1 MLLALPLIALLTSA
15 GWVAAVIIVAGYLV
29 GLLPVWLRL
38 RPGGRGRGRSRRRE
52 YVVPRELPAPPPFV
66 GRDRELARLREAM
79 TAPSR
84 GPRLVVIHGPA
95 GIGKTSLALY
105 FGHLVTDR
113 FEDGQLFVRLHPR
126 GHGRPAEEVTPAGVL
141 KDLIASIQ
149 SPTDPPPGDDL
160 PALRRRYAELTQ
172 ARRLLVVLD
181 DAPATELVADLLPA
195 GRGCLTVVTSR
206 LPLDRLP
213 AANLRQELDPLPP
226 AEGMRM
232 FEHMLE
238 RVLDAG
244 VEPRRMSSPEEKGH
258 AEQIVRRSLCHPSA
272 LRLVGTVVGS
282 RRGWS
287 LAPIVRV
294 LDAAESRPSLP
305 ADWNPLDVCY
315 ALLTEDERRAV
326 RLLGVL
332 DEGEP
337 LAPWMLA
344 ALLEVPDMAARGIA
358 DRLVH
363 AGLVERVDSETA
375 GVTEYWVQDHVH
387 AYAQRLAT
395 AAGDH
400 RQLRATLDRARRDRA
415 AGGESVAVERRVQA
429 LQQDGRLSEA
439 MTVAREAV
447 AWAMDQAEPGAQA
460 VAQAT
465 LAELYIELGNLEA
478 AEDLAR
484 AARAAAEQAGVP
496 GPRAPAL
503 RATGRLLRRQ
513 GRPAAAVA
521 RLTSAIESLDAA
533 GPVAGTD
540 RRAERARLLRHRAA
554 AYADSGRPGRGLADL
569 DEADRLYRAATERA
583 GTGTPMRAGLLWARG
598 TTVARKDRLAQAD
611 RLLTEAMAEA
621 TSHQQPLWRAWI
633 TADRATVRVR
643 AGRYRDALDDAQW
656 ALDAFGRMSHRYG
669 TAKCRLVIA
678 DARRGLAEQTAGGL
692 SRSVL
697 STVATDLESALETFR
712 NCGDRRIEATTA
724 SELARVRSAQY
735 RPRDATALLRT
746 AMLGFTTVGDR
757 KRAEQAR
764 RRLRQWSVRR
774 WLTWPGRRVDEPTG
788 PEHLPG

>member
-1 MLLALPLIALLTSA
+1 MLLALPLIALLTPA
-15 GWVAAVIIVAGYLV
+15 GWIAAVIIVAGYLV
-29 GLLPVWLRL
+29 GLLPVWLRR
-38 RPGGRGRGRSRRRE
+38 RPAGRGRGRRE
-52 YVVPRELPAPPPFV
+52 YVVPQELPAPPPFV
-66 GRDRELARLREAM
+66 GRDRELARLREVM

-84 GPRLVVIHGPA
+84 DPRLVVIHGEP
-95 GIGKTSLALY
+95 GIGKTSLALH
-105 FGHLVTDR
+105 FGQLVTDQ
-113 FEDGQLFVRLHPR
+113 FEDGQLFARLHPR

-149 SPTDPPPGDDL
+149 SPADPPPGDDL
-160 PALRRRYAELTQ
+160 AALRRRYAELTRS
-172 ARRLLVVLD
+172 RRLLVVLD
-181 DAPATELVADLLPA
+181 DAPAASLVTELLPA
-195 GRGCLTVVTSR
+195 GRGCLTLVTSR
-206 LPLDRLP
+206 LPLDPLP
-213 AANLRQELDPLPP
+213 AGTPRLELDPLPP

-244 VEPRRMSSPEEKGH
+244 VEPRRMSSPEEIGH

-272 LRLVGTVVGS
+272 LRLVGTVAGS

-287 LAPIVRV
+287 LGSIVRV
-294 LDAAESRPSLP
+294 LEAAQRQPSLP
-305 ADWNPLDVCY
+305 AGWNPLDVCY

-344 ALLEVPDMAARGIA
+344 APLKVPDVAARGIA

-363 AGLVERVDSETA
+363 AGLVERVDSDTA
-375 GVTEYWVQDHVH
+375 GVTEYWVHDHVH

-395 AAGDH
+395 ATGDH

-415 AGGESVAVERRVQA
+415 AGGEAAAVERRVQA

-447 AWAMDQAEPGAQA
+447 AWAMDQDEPGVQA

-484 AARAAAEQAGVP
+484 AARDAAGQAGAP

-521 RLTSAIESLDAA
+521 RLTAAIECLDAA
-533 GPVAGTD
+533 SAAAGID
-540 RRAERARLLRHRAA
+540 QRAERVRLLRHRAA
-554 AYADSGRPGRGLADL
+554 AYADSGRPGHGLADL
-569 DEADRLYRAATERA
+569 DEADRLLTGPVAVA
-583 GTGTPMRAGLLWARG
+583 GTPMRAGLLWARG

-611 RLLTEAMAEA
+611 RLLTEAVAEA
-621 TSHQQPLWRAWI
+621 TSHHQPLWRAWI
-633 TADRATVRVR
+633 TADRAMVRVR
-643 AGRYRDALDDAQW
+643 SGRYRDALDDAQW

-669 TAKCRLVIA
+669 TAKCRLIIA
-678 DARRGLAEQTAGGL
+678 DARRGLAEQTGGGL
-692 SRSVL
+692 SAKLL

-724 SELARVRSAQY
+724 SELARVRSAQF
-735 RPRDATALLRT
+735 RPRDAIALLRT
-746 AMLGFTTVGDR
+746 AILGFTTVGDR

-764 RRLRQWSVRR
+764 RRLRQWSLRR
-774 WLTWPGRRVDEPTG
+774 WLTWPGRRTDQTTG
-788 PEHLPG
+788 AERPPG